1 MLPVKRFG
9 NVALVIVG
17 SFGREERHADELFF
31 RKRISKPKINAELAS
46 IQSNKL
52 DKHTDKENR
61 KVTVNM

>member
-1 MLPVKRFG
+1 MKRFG

-17 SFGREERHADELFF
+17 SFGREERHADELFV
-31 RKRISKPKINAELAS
+31 RKRVLKQKINAEFTS
-46 IQSNKL
+46 MQSSKF